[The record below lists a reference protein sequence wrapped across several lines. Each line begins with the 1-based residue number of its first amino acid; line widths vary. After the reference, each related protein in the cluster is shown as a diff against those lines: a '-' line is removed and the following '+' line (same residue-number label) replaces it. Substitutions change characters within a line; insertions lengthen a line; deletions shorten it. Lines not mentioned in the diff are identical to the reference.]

1 MRKMTFRGTELASIL
16 ATAADA
22 VAAASAEL
30 NRLDGFA
37 GDGDLGIT
45 MSAAARA
52 LNEVLVSNRDA
63 NVAELLAACGAAIAK
78 RAPSTAGTL
87 LATGFLRAGQAVAE
101 LSGSDVEMVARAFDA
116 ALAGIQ
122 RTGKA
127 AVGDRTMVD
136 ALHAACTSLSASA
149 LAGARVTNAVRA
161 AAEAAAAA
169 TKATVDMEPRI
180 GRASWAPQRAI
191 GHPDAGCTMLTI
203 ALQAVAEVL
212 EGT

>member
-1 MRKMTFRGTELASIL
+1 MTFRATELASIL
-16 ATAADA
+16 GSAADA

-52 LNEVLVSNRDA
+52 LNEVLVSHPDA
-63 NVAELLAACGAAIAK
+63 NVPDLLAACGTAIAK
-78 RAPSTAGTL
+78 QAPSTAGTL
-87 LATGFLRAGQAVAE
+87 VATGFLQAGRAVAE
-101 LSGSDVEMVARAFDA
+101 LSGGGVEVLARAFNA

-122 RTGKA
+122 KTGKA

-136 ALHAACTSLSASA
+136 ALHAACTSLSESA
-149 LAGARVTNAVRA
+149 LADARVRSAVRA

-169 TKATVDMEPRI
+169 TNATVDMEPRI
-180 GRASWAPQRAI
+180 GRASWAPQRAL
-191 GHPDAGCTMLTI
+191 GHPDAGCAMLTI
-203 ALQAVAEVL
+203 ALQTAAEVL
-212 EGT
+212 EGV